1 MKLSI
6 DYILTGLAVAAIGG
20 GALALSTYSHATTPA
35 ASTQFTAADEAVF
48 DRNFQI
54 ADRSCDV
61 GYAEQELCFERT
73 PIEDR
78 IVVGSAFPES
88 MYPLALEW
96 RAKLA
101 LDPKADS
108 LKTVRIG
115 QSVIL
120 MDRET
125 QMVVD
130 KIDLSPQLHAE
141 TQLAAEG

>member
-1 MKLSI
+1 MKLNI
-6 DYILTGLAVAAIGG
+6 DHILTGLAVAAIGG
-20 GALALSTYSHATTPA
+20 GALALSAHSSVSTA
-35 ASTQFTAADEAVF
+35 AAETQFTAADEAVF

-54 ADRSCDV
+54 SDRSCDV
-61 GYAEQELCFERT
+61 GFADQQLCFERT

-78 IVVGSAFPES
+78 IQVGKAFPET

-101 LDPKADS
+101 LDQKADN

-120 MDRET
+120 MDRDT
-125 QMVVD
+125 RMVVD